1 MNAKNQNKEQQQQKT
16 LEEKKNIYKSWLRNK
31 QKTCCDCIG
40 LCVKKDAN

>member
-1 MNAKNQNKEQQQQKT
+1 MNAKNQNKEQQQKT
-16 LEEKKNIYKSWLRNK
+16 LEEKKKIYTESRLRNK